1 MASSPRECASL
12 IRAKRSHECV
22 WVMPFLACWKSEIS
36 FFNLATAKLKLL
48 ILHVVKR
55 GNTIRF
61 KIEFANPKSF
71 GYSACHA
78 HAYEHLNVC
87 ESLCVSKPVSVHR
100 FRTLAA
106 ISRYY
111 HLQKPVRP
119 HAYPRISSSS
129 STLYATQMFDF
140 SQHGHGILILVRFK
154 LTREDDGGGGSHNSE
169 EGAIDGVVAAHFRR
183 HFALF
188 VVCFLGYKWW
198 EIEILVR
205 FAAAV
210 VIAL

>member
-22 WVMPFLACWKSEIS
+22 WVMPFLACWKSEIF

-78 HAYEHLNVC
+78 HAYEHLNPYVW
-87 ESLCVSKPVSVHR
+87 VSPCPYTVFVHLPLFPVTTTYRSQYAHTLIPAFPLLLLPFTPHKCSIFR
-100 FRTLAA
+100 F
-106 ISRYY
+106 
-111 HLQKPVRP
+111 
-119 HAYPRISSSS
+119 
-129 STLYATQMFDF
+129 FF
-140 SQHGHGILILVRFK
+140 LILVRFK